1 MKYNIITLIFYHKI
15 QYMRMG
21 NQLLLYTIYI
31 SLIIQFLTGFVDIYA
46 LSLHYPAELLIFK
59 NLLYLET
66 AVQII
71 EGIFYIWLISQ
82 FSYISNVTPK
92 RYFDWFITTPTML
105 FTLCIYLDYL
115 HHKES
120 FEQMDLYGLFQ
131 NHKQTFIPIAILN
144 SMMLLFGYLGETKLL
159 NKYLAVLLGFIPFV
173 LFFGMIYDNY
183 AKYTP
188 DGETLF
194 WYFTAVWGFYGIAA
208 IMPYFWKNISYNI
221 LDIFSKNFFGLFLAY
236 IAIRE
241 ITKA

>member
-1 MKYNIITLIFYHKI
+1 
-15 QYMRMG
+15 MRMG

-131 NHKQTFIPIAILN
+131 THKQTFIPIAILN

-241 ITKA
+241 ITKV